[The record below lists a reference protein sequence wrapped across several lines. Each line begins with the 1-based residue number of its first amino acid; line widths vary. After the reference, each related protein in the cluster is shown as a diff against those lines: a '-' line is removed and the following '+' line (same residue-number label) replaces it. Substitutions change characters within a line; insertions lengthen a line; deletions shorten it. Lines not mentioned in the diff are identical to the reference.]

1 MKLLNMM
8 VNGQVHLGL
17 RLEKGVLDVTALGK
31 DMPACT
37 DEVISGGQPIMEMLA
52 KLAGE
57 GHALLRDEEIVYAPA
72 VLRPNLVLCIGLNYK
87 DHVAE
92 SSSQDLSMPDHPVW
106 FNKFPSSL
114 VGHNQKVIR
123 CRASQQHDAEAEI
136 VVIIGKKGRYIP
148 KEEARDYIFGY
159 TLGNDISA
167 RDLQFR
173 SKQWLIG
180 KGNDTF
186 GPLGPHIVTKDQIDE
201 STLNIRGTI
210 NGEVRQ
216 DSMVNKMIFDIP
228 AQIADVSQF
237 FELNPGDV
245 IYTGTCEG
253 VIMGRMPPL
262 TKDWLKPGD
271 VVTVES
277 DQIGVLR
284 NVIADE

>member
-1 MKLLNMM
+1 MKLLNLIIH
-8 VNGQVHLGL
+8 GKVHLGMQ
-17 RLEKGVLDVTALGK
+17 LEKGVLDVTSLCA
-31 DMPACT
+31 DMPKCT
-37 DEVISGGQPIMEMLA
+37 DEVINGGQAVLDMLE
-52 KLAGE
+52 KLTQQE
-57 GHALLRDEEIVYAPA
+57 HHLLDSKDIEYAPA
-72 VLRPNLVLCIGLNYK
+72 VMKPNLVLCIGLNYA

-92 SSSQDLSMPDHPVW
+92 SSAQNLSMPEHPVW
-106 FNKFPSSL
+106 FNKFSSSL

-123 CRASQQHDAEAEI
+123 CKASQQHDAEAEI
-136 VVIIGKKGRYIP
+136 VVVIGKKWRYIP
-148 KEEARDYIFGY
+148 KEKAREYIFGY

-216 DSMVNKMIFDIP
+216 DSLVSKMIFDIP
-228 AQIADVSQF
+228 TQIADVSQF
-237 FELNPGDV
+237 FEMNPGDV

-262 TKDWLKPGD
+262 TKDWLKSGD
-271 VVTVES
+271 VVTVEC
-277 DQIGVLR
+277 DQIGVLS
-284 NVIADE
+284 NPIADE

>member
-1 MKLLNMM
+1 MKLLNFI

-17 RLEKGVLDVTALGK
+17 RLENGVLDVTALGK

-37 DEVISGGQPIMEMLA
+37 DEVIRGGQPMLD
-52 KLAGE
+52 KLQKLTGE
-57 GHALLRDEEIVYAPA
+57 NHPLLSEQDITYAPA
-72 VLRPNLVLCIGLNYK
+72 VVDPNLILCIGLNYK
-87 DHVAE
+87 EHVRE
-92 SSSQDLSMPDHPVW
+92 GGQSDRPLPEHPVW
-106 FNKFPSSL
+106 FNKFSASL

-123 CRASQQHDAEAEI
+123 CKASQQHDAEAEI

>member
-1 MKLLNMM
+1 MKLLNF
-8 VNGQVHLGL
+8 VQNGENHLGL
-17 RLEKGVLDVTALGK
+17 RLPDGVLDVTTLGEE
-31 DMPACT
+31 MPRST
-37 DEVISGGQPIMEMLA
+37 DEAIRGGQEMLDM
-52 KLAGE
+52 LAGLSQQD
-57 GHALLRDEEIVYAPA
+57 HPLLREESIQYAPA
-72 VLRPNLVLCIGLNYK
+72 VLRPNLVLCIGLNYL

-92 SSSQDLSMPDHPVW
+92 SSAQNLSLPEHPVW

-114 VGHNQKVIR
+114 IGHRQKVIR
-123 CRASQQHDAEAEI
+123 CKASMQHDAEAEI
-136 VVIIGKKGRYIP
+136 VVVIGKKGRYIP
-148 KEEARDYIFGY
+148 REKAREYIFGY

-173 SKQWLIG
+173 SGQWLIG

-216 DSMVNKMIFDIP
+216 NSMVNKMIFDIP

-253 VIMGRMPPL
+253 VIMGRKPPL
-262 TKDWLKPGD
+262 KQEWLKPGD

-277 DQIGVLR
+277 DQIGVLS
-284 NVIADE
+284 NTIADE